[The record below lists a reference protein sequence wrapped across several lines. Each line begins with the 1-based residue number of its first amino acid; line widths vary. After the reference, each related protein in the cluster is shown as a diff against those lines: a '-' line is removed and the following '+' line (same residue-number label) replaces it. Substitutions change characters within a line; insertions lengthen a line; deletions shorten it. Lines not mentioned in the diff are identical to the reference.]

1 MVWLACP
8 GSNKATRSPSMRNR
22 KASRW
27 FGAAGVKGGKT
38 LTGDE
43 AVVRLA

>member
-1 MVWLACP
+1 MSRFEWGDVLVLR
-8 GSNKATRSPSMRNR
+8 NK

-27 FGAAGVKGGKT
+27 FGAARVKGGKT

>member
-1 MVWLACP
+1 MLALR
-8 GSNKATRSPSMRNR
+8 NK

-27 FGAAGVKGGKT
+27 FGAARVKGGKT